1 MKRFL
6 LLSIVALVVSLLCQC
21 STCAIEIER
30 PTPPRLGDA
39 APRPGQ
45 RISIFGYPEV
55 SAPRNRIQK
64 RLEDWGTLE
73 VGSMTTQ
80 DYVVHLDKP
89 TEVGKLTKVTI
100 WQGSFPYMQVIPN
113 SLNLGSCMRCIASKT
128 MLAGPLG
135 EKAISDWVVEQ
146 LIPTMRTYTYRVD
159 YADKPDLE
167 IAARCV
173 RNGAYQDALQALK
186 SHVAQHPDDP
196 EALYLGGIT
205 MVRLNEYDMARK
217 AFNKAYS
224 LKPDEKYRKAA
235 ADCSTIVSDAARVQP
250 FVR

>member
-1 MKRFL
+1 
-6 LLSIVALVVSLLCQC
+6 
-21 STCAIEIER
+21 
-30 PTPPRLGDA
+30 
-39 APRPGQ
+39 
-45 RISIFGYPEV
+45 
-55 SAPRNRIQK
+55 
-64 RLEDWGTLE
+64 
-73 VGSMTTQ
+73 MTTQ

-173 RNGAYQDALQALK
+173 RNGTYQDALQALK
-186 SHVAQHPDDP
+186 AHAAQHSDDP
-196 EALYLGGIT
+196 EALYLGGIV

-250 FVR
+250 FMR